1 MTTQAKWK
9 VNKMEKTYCFELCQI
24 LSLRS
29 HDFFTCIF
37 PHLPQLVSSFVNECN
52 LVKSSQ
58 HDPDPLTISEHQTH
72 VKEEIMY

>member
-9 VNKMEKTYCFELCQI
+9 VNKMEKTYCLELCQI

-29 HDFFTCIF
+29 TDFFTCIF
-37 PHLPQLVSSFVNECN
+37 PHLPQLVSSFVNDIN
-52 LVKSSQ
+52 LTKNSQ
-58 HDPDPLTISEHQTH
+58 HDLDPLTISEHQTH

>member
-29 HDFFTCIF
+29 NDFFTCIF
-37 PHLPQLVSSFVNECN
+37 PHLPQLVPSFVNEIN
-52 LVKSSQ
+52 LIKSSQ
-58 HDPDPLTISEHQTH
+58 HDLDPLIISEHQTH